1 MDKEATSRHE
11 SIRRLLQLW
20 ADRPWSWNEKLRP
33 PYHTF
38 LDAFAAICSSHPD
51 SRSNSVALEL
61 RASHNV
67 LHIASCK
74 PPTPEFKLFA
84 RKCRA
89 QLKKICAARNG
100 CGDIE
105 SAEGASASVVH
116 RASLLKARKALKQ
129 ATQVIIDISALPD
142 TTLRSFQGHLSELV
156 DNILNGSGP
165 GDRHNTYRL
174 GLQVLDDLQNPRIH
188 EIVASVAG
196 AGRLLE
202 DLVVPPF
209 ADSTA
214 LLPIGPPSSSRSP
227 SSESTG
233 SASTSSAL
241 PTGPPS
247 SSRSSSSRSSGSAS
261 ATTNLIVP
269 DSEPSTAD
277 ILIDWVKEYAPG
289 FYIRPDFFDNIDSA
303 TGEEVH
309 LDCCHA
315 EAQMLQYAVAGK
327 VSIEPY
333 IGVPGSPACFAC
345 YALFRAVNSVVRGRY
360 SFIPRYELWAC
371 GTKVAFPLFLPSM
384 SEDVG
389 DALVSQLTIDLK
401 TLLIERSAFL
411 ATADRAAKFRASRKC
426 LIERLWDEQETEDAL
441 ESI

>member
-51 SRSNSVALEL
+51 SQSNSVALEL
-61 RASHNV
+61 QASHNV
-67 LHIASCK
+67 HHIASCK

-116 RASLLKARKALKQ
+116 RASLLKARKVLKQ
-129 ATQVIIDISALPD
+129 ATQVIIDIAALPD
-142 TTLRSFQGHLSELV
+142 ATLRSFQGHLSELV

-188 EIVASVAG
+188 EIVASV
-196 AGRLLE
+196 
-202 DLVVPPF
+202 
-209 ADSTA
+209 
-214 LLPIGPPSSSRSP
+214 
-227 SSESTG
+227 
-233 SASTSSAL
+233 
-241 PTGPPS
+241 
-247 SSRSSSSRSSGSAS
+247 
-261 ATTNLIVP
+261 
-269 DSEPSTAD
+269 D
-277 ILIDWVKEYAPG
+277 ILTDWVREYAPG
-289 FYIRPDFFDNIDSA
+289 FQIRPEGFDDIDSA

-327 VSIEPY
+327 VRIEPY

-384 SEDVG
+384 SEDVE

-411 ATADRAAKFRASRKC
+411 ATADRAAKFRVS
-426 LIERLWDEQETEDAL
+426 LTW
-441 ESI
+441 